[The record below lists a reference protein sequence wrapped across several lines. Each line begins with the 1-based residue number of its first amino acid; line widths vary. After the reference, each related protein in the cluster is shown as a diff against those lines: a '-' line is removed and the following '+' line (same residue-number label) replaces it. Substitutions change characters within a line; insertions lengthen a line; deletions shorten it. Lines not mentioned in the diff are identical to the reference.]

1 MRENFGTILRFLRHA
16 RIRVLVLMAM
26 AACAGQAQTPSAPT
40 PSQAPSRAPAST
52 PAPVPFERFAIG
64 LRMGAL
70 ITKQVSVG
78 EGTERVLGNPILHFS
93 TSAEAQHHRWVWGG
107 TAGLNVTPRFGVNV
121 DVLRRKLQFEH
132 TVEVEAEDLISG
144 EFSFVSREII
154 RTETRYWEIPV
165 LVRYY
170 FNGPGQEPRFYLSG
184 GPVFRRVSQARAKS
198 EKFDADFEDDMQG
211 QITDTTPAI
220 AQDNTTGAAA
230 SLGLQIIDDVGIKL
244 ELEGRFTRWL
254 SRSVAVGSAN
264 SSANQAEIIIG
275 FTF

>member
-1 MRENFGTILRFLRHA
+1 LG
-16 RIRVLVLMAM
+16 IRVLVLLVTVSY
-26 AACAGQAQTPSAPT
+26 AGQAQTPP
-40 PSQAPSRAPAST
+40 APA
-52 PAPVPFERFAIG
+52 PAAPVPYERFAIG
-64 LRMGAL
+64 LRMGGL

-107 TAGLNVTPRFGVNV
+107 TAGLNLTPRWGVNV
-121 DVLRRKLQFEH
+121 DLLRRKLAFTH
-132 TVEVEAEDLISG
+132 TVEVNAENLISG

-154 RTETRYWEIPV
+154 RTEAKYWEIPV
-165 LVRYY
+165 LVRRY

-198 EKFDADFEDDMQG
+198 EKYDAKLPSDQQG
-211 QITDTTPAI
+211 LITDTTPAI

-230 SLGLQIIDDVGIKL
+230 ALGLQIIDDVGIKL

>member
-16 RIRVLVLMAM
+16 GIRVLVLMVT
-26 AACAGQAQTPSAPT
+26 AACAGQAQTPPAPG

-64 LRMGAL
+64 LRMGGL

-132 TVEVEAEDLISG
+132 TVEVEAEDIISG

-154 RTETRYWEIPV
+154 RTEAKYWEIPV

-170 FNGPGQEPRFYLSG
+170 FNRPGQEPRFYLQG
-184 GPVFRRVSQARAKS
+184 GPVFRRVSHAVAKS
-198 EKFDADFEDDMQG
+198 EKYDADLPSDQQG

-254 SRSVAVGSAN
+254 SRSVSVGSAN